1 MPSPSVDA
9 SARAGSGSAYD
20 STLRELWPG
29 LLALLRREPA
39 LGLTGVYLL
48 VAMAGLFHSYR
59 YYAQFDIPILSLL
72 QVGDFLTAG
81 VQEPMALL
89 LVLST
94 LPIVWLFDA
103 INVRVRGR
111 MRRALARLPDI
122 EAPNLWQRLRRGFL
136 QWQTRRRDAYL
147 RFMYAG
153 ILFGYGW
160 VFVSIY
166 ADHQVQR
173 IREGQGRRV
182 QVFLA
187 DGQSLAAADG
197 SALRYLGAVAGYVFL
212 FDGSKAQILPVQAI
226 SRIEPIPG
234 AKASNS
240 HKGQD

>member
-1 MPSPSVDA
+1 M
-9 SARAGSGSAYD
+9 
-20 STLRELWPG
+20 
-29 LLALLRREPA
+29 RREPA
-39 LGLTGVYLL
+39 LGLTAAYLL

-94 LPIVWLFDA
+94 LPIVWFFDL
-103 INVRVRGR
+103 INVRARGR

-122 EAPNLWQRLRRGFL
+122 QEPRLWQRLRRGFL
-136 QWQTRRRDAYL
+136 RWQARRRDAYL
-147 RFMYAG
+147 RIMYAG

-173 IREGQGRRV
+173 IRDGQGQRV

-187 DGQSLAAADG
+187 DGQPLAAPGG
-197 SALRYLGAVAGYVFL
+197 SQLRYLGAVAGYVFV
-212 FDGSKAQILPVQAI
+212 FDGKSAQILPVQAI
-226 SRIEPIPG
+226 QRIVPDALEHAAGERQKLVPNP
-234 AKASNS
+234 
-240 HKGQD
+240 